1 MLSMHHVYYSYH
13 KHKKTSDVIIDMSAD
28 FEPGKVYAIYGPS
41 GAGKTTCLSLLG
53 GLEAPTSGSILLDG
67 KNIKEIGY
75 SNLRKHEVSYV
86 FQDYH
91 LFPYMTSIE
100 NVQLAASISSVP
112 KQAQQEEI
120 IPLLHLLGIDDATM
134 HRKVSEISGGQ
145 QQRIALARALISKPT
160 YLLADEPTGN
170 LDADN
175 AVHVTDLLIQLAH
188 EQRKAVIIAT
198 HAEAIRNRADV
209 RLEIVDGAFRQVDAV

>member
-1 MLSMHHVYYSYH
+1 MYSWLLLFLLYLNRRNR
-13 KHKKTSDVIIDMSAD
+13 KK
-28 FEPGKVYAIYGPS
+28 
-41 GAGKTTCLSLLG
+41 
-53 GLEAPTSGSILLDG
+53 
-67 KNIKEIGY
+67 
-75 SNLRKHEVSYV
+75 
-86 FQDYH
+86 
-91 LFPYMTSIE
+91 
-100 NVQLAASISSVP
+100 
-112 KQAQQEEI
+112 I

-145 QQRIALARALISKPT
+145 QQRIALARALISRPT

-175 AVHVTDLLIQLAH
+175 AIHATDLLIQLAH

-198 HAEAIRNRADV
+198 HAEAVRNRADV

>member
-1 MLSMHHVYYSYH
+1 MIYYVIYASCLLSN
-13 KHKKTSDVIIDMSAD
+13 VIIDMSAD

-53 GLEAPTSGSILLDG
+53 GLESPTSGSILLDG

-120 IPLLHLLGIDDATM
+120 IPLLHLLDIDDATM

-198 HAEAIRNRADV
+198 HAEAVRNRADV